1 MFKFLLN
8 KLAMLVPTFFGVT
21 IAAFA
26 FIRLLPGDPILL
38 LAGER
43 GVTPERRA
51 ELEKIMGFD
60 RPLWEQYFG
69 FLGDLLQGD
78 LGVSIVTK
86 APVLEEFLARFPAT
100 IELSLIAIIFAIA
113 IGLPAGIIAAVRRG
127 SVFDHTVMGV
137 SLTGYS
143 MPIFWWGL
151 LLIIF
156 FSGILGWTPVSG
168 RMSFLFFFEPVTGFM
183 LIDSLL
189 ADQPGAFKSAVMHL
203 ILPSIVLGTIP
214 LAVIARQT
222 RSSMLEVLNEDY
234 VRTARAKGL
243 SPMRVVG
250 VHALRN
256 ALITVITVIGLQ
268 VGVLLAGAILTE
280 TIFAWPGIGKWM
292 IDSIFRRDYP
302 AVQGGLLM
310 IASIV
315 MIVNLIV
322 DLTYGLVNPSIR
334 HER

>member
-1 MFKFLLN
+1 MI
-8 KLAMLVPTFFGVT
+8 VPTFIGVT
-21 IAAFA
+21 IAAFS

-38 LAGER
+38 MAGER

-51 ELEKIMGFD
+51 ELEQVMGFD
-60 RPLWEQYFG
+60 RPLWEQYLG

-86 APVLEEFLARFPAT
+86 APVLEEFLGRFPAT
-100 IELSLIAIIFAIA
+100 IELSLVGIIFAVA
-113 IGLPAGIIAAVRRG
+113 LGLPAGVIAAVRRG
-127 SVFDHTVMGV
+127 SFFDHTVMGI

-151 LLIIF
+151 LLIIL

-168 RMSFLFFFEPVTGFM
+168 RISFLYYFEPVTGFM

-189 ADQPGAFKSAVMHL
+189 SGQPGAFKSAAVHL
-203 ILPSIVLGTIP
+203 VLPAIVLGTIP

-222 RSSMLEVLNEDY
+222 RSAMLEVLSEDY

-243 SPMRVVG
+243 SPARVIG

-256 ALITVITVIGLQ
+256 ALITVVTVIGLQ

-292 IDSIFRRDYP
+292 IDSISRRDYP
-302 AVQGGLLM
+302 SVQGGLLM

-315 MIVNLIV
+315 MLVNLLV
-322 DLTYGLVNPSIR
+322 DLTYGLINPAIR

>member
-21 IAAFA
+21 IAAFS

-51 ELEKIMGFD
+51 ELEHIMGFD
-60 RPLWEQYFG
+60 RPLWEQYFS
-69 FLGDLLQGD
+69 FLGDLLHAD

-100 IELSLIAIIFAIA
+100 IELSVIAIIIA
-113 IGLPAGIIAAVRRG
+113 VVIGLPAGIIAAVRRG

-168 RMSFLFFFEPVTGFM
+168 RMSFLFYFEPVTGFM

-222 RSSMLEVLNEDY
+222 RSSMLEVLGEDY

-250 VHALRN
+250 IHALRN

>member
-1 MFKFLLN
+1 MFKFFLN
-8 KLAMLVPTFFGVT
+8 KLAMIVPTFFGVT

-51 ELEKIMGFD
+51 ELEEIMGFD
-60 RPLWEQYFG
+60 RPLWEQYFS
-69 FLGDLLQGD
+69 FLGDLFHGD

-86 APVLEEFLARFPAT
+86 TPVLEEFLARFPAT
-100 IELSLIAIIFAIA
+100 LELSLIAMLFAVI
-113 IGLPAGIIAAVRRG
+113 IGLPAGIVAAVRRG
-127 SVFDHTVMGV
+127 SIFDHTVMGC

-151 LLIIF
+151 LLIIL

-168 RMSFLFFFEPVTGFM
+168 RISFLFFFEPVTGFM

-189 ADQPGAFKSAVMHL
+189 SGQEGAFKSAASHL
-203 ILPSIVLGTIP
+203 ILPSIALGTIP

-222 RSSMLEVLNEDY
+222 RSSMLEVLGEDY

-243 SPMRVVG
+243 SSFRVVG
-250 VHALRN
+250 IHALRN
-256 ALITVITVIGLQ
+256 ALITVVTVIGLQ

-292 IDSIFRRDYP
+292 IDSIARRDYP
-302 AVQGGLLM
+302 SVQGGLLL

-315 MIVNLIV
+315 MIVNLLV
-322 DLTYGLVNPSIR
+322 DVTYGFVNPRIR
-334 HER
+334 H

>member
-1 MFKFLLN
+1 MFRFLLSR
-8 KLAMLVPTFFGVT
+8 LAMIVPTFIGVT
-21 IAAFA
+21 IAAFS

-38 LAGER
+38 MAGER

-51 ELEKIMGFD
+51 ELEHVMGFD
-60 RPLWEQYFG
+60 RPLWEQYFS
-69 FLGDLLQGD
+69 FLGNLLHGD

-86 APVLEEFLARFPAT
+86 SPVMDEFLGRFPAT
-100 IELSLIAIIFAIA
+100 IELSLIAIIFAVA
-113 IGLPAGIIAAVRRG
+113 LGLPAGVIAAVKRG
-127 SVFDHTVMGV
+127 SFFDHTVMGV

-151 LLIIF
+151 LLIIL

-168 RMSFLFFFEPVTGFM
+168 RMSFMYYFDRVTGFM

-189 ADQPGAFKSAVMHL
+189 SGQPGAFKSAVMHL
-203 ILPSIVLGTIP
+203 ILPAVVLGTIP

-222 RSSMLEVLNEDY
+222 RSAMLEVMSEDY

-243 SPMRVVG
+243 SPMRVIG
-250 VHALRN
+250 IHALRN
-256 ALITVITVIGLQ
+256 ALITVVTVIGLQ

-292 IDSIFRRDYP
+292 IDSISRRDYP
-302 AVQGGLLM
+302 SVQGGLLL

-315 MIVNLIV
+315 MLVNLIV
-322 DLTYGLVNPSIR
+322 DLTYGLINPAIR
-334 HER
+334 YDR